1 MIELMRRGRFAI
13 CAALSMMLLN
23 AAPLAHAVELEDLIG
38 DWNTM
43 VYAPDGPQLADL
55 IVEEGDTDDS
65 LFAIS
70 RSSLGEAEIE
80 DVRLEDGKFVL
91 SYWVVFN
98 GVNTDI
104 VLTIDLGETPT
115 DTLTGTVAMNQ
126 GALQLN
132 FDGARMDTEA
142 EEALLKKYEE
152 LKAKAAAPAAAADGP
167 TTGEAP
173 AAVADVKLED
183 LVGEWLVLVLLP
195 EGPQVANIDVEGDA
209 EGLTA
214 KLVSPLGEETI
225 EDIALEDGEH
235 VLTYM
240 MDMGGQPM
248 DIQVLANVADETLD
262 GTILVGGGAMELG
275 IEGARAGTAAAEELQ
290 ARADAAMAGPATE
303 AGATT
308 PTEEPATQPAS
319 QPSSQ
324 PASQPAEEEEAEA
337 EPAAASG
344 RGVAKASIGKATV
357 SIDYGRPSTAGP
369 GYQQM
374 AGGVPDGFVWRLG
387 KNQATRLNTD
397 AKLKFGETVIEP
409 GEYGLWARRAGDSW
423 DLIFNTNA
431 RVWGVPYRP
440 DGEIASVP
448 MSAEETEEEAE
459 LLTITIDESESGGT
473 IHVHWG
479 DERGSVAFEVVE

>member
-1 MIELMRRGRFAI
+1 MLSLMKRGRYAI
-13 CAALSMMLLN
+13 CAMLAAILLN

-55 IVEEGDTDDS
+55 IVEEGDEEDT

-70 RSSLGEAEIE
+70 RSSLGEVEIE
-80 DVRLEDGKFVL
+80 DVRLEDGKFIL

-98 GVNTDI
+98 GVNSDI

-142 EEALLKKYEE
+142 EEAMLAKYEE
-152 LKAKAAAPAAAADGP
+152 LKSRSAAPAAPAAAAAE
-167 TTGEAP
+167 TTEE
-173 AAVADVKLED
+173 AAVSDVKLED
-183 LVGEWLVLVLLP
+183 FVGEWLVLVLLP
-195 EGPQVANIDVEGDA
+195 EGPQVANIDVRGDA

-214 KLVSPLGEETI
+214 TLVSPLGQSEI
-225 EDIALEDGEH
+225 DDIMVEDGEH

-240 MDMGGQPM
+240 MDLGGQPM
-248 DIQVLANVADETLD
+248 DIQVLAKVAEETLD
-262 GTILVGGGAMELG
+262 GTILVGGGAMELA
-275 IEGARAGTAAAEELQ
+275 IEGARVDTAAADELQ
-290 ARADAAMAGPATE
+290 ARADAAMAPPAAEAAPTTGTE
-303 AGATT
+303 A
-308 PTEEPATQPAS
+308 PAS
-319 QPSSQ
+319 QPESQ

-337 EPAAASG
+337 PAASG
-344 RGVAKASIGKATV
+344 RGTAEATIGDATV
-357 SIDYGRPSTAGP
+357 SIDYGRPTTAGP

-409 GEYGLWARRAGDSW
+409 GEYGLWARRSGDHW
-423 DLIFNTNA
+423 DLVFNTNA

-440 DGEIASVP
+440 NGEIAAVA
-448 MSAEETEEEAE
+448 MSAETTEEKAE
-459 LLTITIDESESGGT
+459 LLTITIDGGENGGT

-479 DERGSVAFEVVE
+479 DQLGSIAFEVVE